1 MSLMTIEESKKRED
15 RNIRKKVEDED
26 LKKKGNR
33 KEKIK

>member
-1 MSLMTIEESKKRED
+1 MTIEVSRKRED

>member
-1 MSLMTIEESKKRED
+1 MTIEESKKRED